1 MTSPASQTQPAAQR
15 NRTPPSAIRDRSV
28 LIAIGGNSLIRDGQR
43 GTIAEQF
50 ENSRAT
56 ARQVGTLVASGW
68 RVVIT
73 HGNGPQVGFILL
85 RSELVTDDATI
96 PRLSLDMAVADSQG
110 GLGYI
115 VGNSLLSELGRLGHV
130 DRVTCLLT
138 QTVVAADDPAFGKPA
153 KPIGAFF
160 SAEEARVHQTRDRW
174 VMVEDSGRGYRRV
187 VASPRPRR
195 IIEAGAIGA
204 LLDAGFTVIAAGGGG
219 IPVVE
224 TAAGV
229 YRGVEA
235 VVDKDLT
242 SALLGVTL
250 GIPVLLLSTGVEKV
264 AIQFRK
270 PGQRDLDRIT
280 VEEARHYLAAGE
292 FPAGSMGP
300 KVEAAIEFLE
310 HGGREVI
317 ITSPDH
323 LSEAVAGRTGTHIAA
338 S

>member
-1 MTSPASQTQPAAQR
+1 MTISAA
-15 NRTPPSAIRDRSV
+15 ALV
-28 LIAIGGNSLIRDGQR
+28 AIGGNSLIREGQR

-50 ENSRAT
+50 ENSRT
-56 ARQVGTLVASGW
+56 IARQIGALVSAGW
-68 RVVIT
+68 RVVVT

-85 RSELVTDDATI
+85 RSELVTDDPTI

-115 VGNSLLSELGRLGHV
+115 VGNSLVSELGRLGHR
-130 DRVTCLLT
+130 DRVACLLT
-138 QTVVAADDPAFGKPA
+138 QTVVDAGDPAFAKPS

-160 SAEEARVHQTRDRW
+160 SAEGARVHQARDGW
-174 VMVEDSGRGYRRV
+174 VMVEDAGRGYRRV

-195 IIEAGAIGA
+195 VVEAPAIQA
-204 LLDAGFTVIAAGGGG
+204 LLAAGFVVIAAGGGG

-224 TAAGV
+224 TAPGV

-242 SALLGVTL
+242 SALLGAAL
-250 GIPVLLLSTGVEKV
+250 GVSVLLLSTGVEKV
-264 AIQFRK
+264 AIRFQK
-270 PGQRDLDRIT
+270 PDQRDLERIT

-292 FPAGSMGP
+292 FPPGSMGP
-300 KVEAAIEFLE
+300 KIEAAIAFLE
-310 HGGREVI
+310 CDGREVI

-323 LSEAVAGRTGTHIAA
+323 LADAVAGRTGTHITA

>member
-1 MTSPASQTQPAAQR
+1 MTSP
-15 NRTPPSAIRDRSV
+15 SAV

-56 ARQVGTLVASGW
+56 ARQIGALVSAGW
-68 RVVIT
+68 RVVVT

-85 RSELVTDDATI
+85 RSELTGDDPTI
-96 PRLSLDMAVADSQG
+96 PRLTLDMAVADSQG

-115 VGNSLLSELGRLGHV
+115 VGNSLLSELGRIGHR
-130 DRVTCLLT
+130 DRVACVLT
-138 QTVVAADDPAFGKPA
+138 QTVVDAGDPAFAKPA

-160 SAEEARVHQTRDRW
+160 PAAEARVHEARDRW

-195 IIEAGAIGA
+195 IVEAPAIRM
-204 LLDAGFTVIAAGGGG
+204 LVDSGFVVIAAGGGG

-224 TAAGV
+224 TAPGV

-235 VVDKDLT
+235 VVDKDLA
-242 SALLGVTL
+242 SALLAAEL
-250 GIPVLLLSTGVEKV
+250 EIPVLLLSTGVEKV
-264 AIQFRK
+264 AVRFGK
-270 PGQRDLDRIT
+270 PDQRGLDRIT
-280 VEEARHYLAAGE
+280 VDEARHYLSAGE
-292 FPAGSMGP
+292 FPPGSMGP
-300 KVEAAIEFLE
+300 KIEAAIAFLE
-310 HGGREVI
+310 RDGREVV

-323 LSEAVAGRTGTHIAA
+323 LAEAVAGRTGTHIATR
-338 S
+338 